1 MGHLYLSEPAMPS
14 TTLIDRLCMML
25 SMLLSGTIGWAV
37 TASGQAP
44 ATVVL
49 FRCLIGATALGCW
62 LLLRRQWQPLRR
74 AALGW
79 ILSGGLALSLNWL
92 ALFSAYHYSSL
103 SVVTLVYHL
112 QPLLLLILAARWQ
125 REALPAGIWGSL
137 LLALSGVLLTSKLT
151 PGDWQHTSW
160 QGPLLAALA
169 ALLYAVATLF
179 IRQVKHVPPAQ
190 VATLQLGFSS
200 LLFLPAAFKLSSS
213 ALIPSLPVLLLL
225 GLLHTAGMYLLMYR
239 AFQRLPAAEIAMLS
253 YLYPV
258 TTLLV
263 DQQVFH
269 VQLSAGQW
277 LGVGLILL
285 ALLRQQHLQRKTQP
299 SG

>member
-1 MGHLYLSEPAMPS
+1 MPA
-14 TTLIDRLCMML
+14 TTLTDRLCMVL

-37 TASGQAP
+37 TVSGQAP

-49 FRCLIGATALGCW
+49 FRCLIGALALACW
-62 LLLRRQWQPLRR
+62 LLLRRQWQPLSR

-79 ILSGGLALSLNWL
+79 ILLGGLALSLNWL
-92 ALFSAYHYSSL
+92 ALFSAYRYSSL

-125 REALPAGIWGSL
+125 GERLPAGIWGSL
-137 LLALSGVLLTSKLT
+137 LLALSGVLLTCDLN
-151 PGDWQHTSW
+151 PGDWQHTQW

-169 ALLYAVATLF
+169 ALLYALATVL
-179 IRQVKHVPPAQ
+179 IRQVKQVPPAQ
-190 VATLQLGFSS
+190 IATLQLGFSGVM
-200 LLFLPAAFKLSSS
+200 FLPAAAGLSPM
-213 ALIPSLPVLLLL
+213 ALGDSLPVLLIL
-225 GLLHTAGMYLLMYR
+225 GLVHTAGMYLLMYR

-263 DQQVFH
+263 DRQVFH
-269 VQLSAGQW
+269 VQLHAGQW
-277 LGVGLILL
+277 LGVTLILL
-285 ALLRQQHLQRKTQP
+285 ALLRQQQLQRKARPQA
-299 SG
+299 